1 MRIKTLTLI
10 IILFLFADYNL
21 YSRNTFSFGFFS
33 SYNSSSINFY
43 NNFFPQNIRTSPVS
57 NYNISFISEI
67 KNSKNTGIRIE
78 ASKLKKG
85 WTEDFN
91 SQVINNE
98 FDVLNIPV
106 MMTTYFGSKN
116 LKLNFSLGPFAD
128 FYLLNNSNDI
138 KSQFPNKDLF
148 FDESRDN
155 SFGYGIKASG
165 GLSLDLNKSS
175 FLILVSYIYNFDNLI
190 DVDQKNNLI
199 PDISNFRTLSF
210 SLVYLFNFKKN
221 EI

>member
-78 ASKLKKG
+78 VSKLKKPNL
-85 WTEDFN
+85 F
-91 SQVINNE
+91 
-98 FDVLNIPV
+98 F
-106 MMTTYFGSKN
+106 FAN
-116 LKLNFSLGPFAD
+116 LKRA
-128 FYLLNNSNDI
+128 
-138 KSQFPNKDLF
+138 
-148 FDESRDN
+148 
-155 SFGYGIKASG
+155 
-165 GLSLDLNKSS
+165 
-175 FLILVSYIYNFDNLI
+175 
-190 DVDQKNNLI
+190 
-199 PDISNFRTLSF
+199 
-210 SLVYLFNFKKN
+210 
-221 EI
+221 